1 MEAIRVISDN
11 EASLCS
17 GRVAALVPLLRARC
31 QGRPATDSDW
41 SNLSPMQTTA
51 TPAAVT
57 GGSRESVSDRPPVV
71 SEDWLAVF
79 IGASLIALVLAGAH
93 STDPLRIA
101 LEVLVPLTAGAV
113 LLGARLLR
121 FIPGVLL
128 VSGLAWLAQA
138 VAALPVFAAF
148 GLEYVVFGLII
159 GLVVN
164 QMVPVPGWLREAV
177 RTEYYIK
184 TGLVVLGAGILVDD
198 IARAGLLGIAQAL
211 VVVVSVWTFA
221 FWLARRLRVDDEF
234 ATMLA
239 SAVSICGV
247 SAAIATCGAIQGDRK
262 KLSYVTSLVLVVA
275 VPMMV
280 LMPWVARL
288 VGMPDVVAGA
298 WLGGTLDT
306 SAAVVAGGELISDA
320 ARDAAVVVKLSQNAL
335 IGVAAFLLT
344 VWWTLNRKS
353 GSASG
358 AEAVSRPNL
367 AVIWERFPK
376 FVFGFLVASIVFSWL
391 VADTT
396 VADTRGPL
404 TAVRTALFAMAFV
417 SIGLE
422 TSLGSLVTTDQGRPA
437 IAFLGAQA
445 FNIVLTLL
453 AAYVF
458 FGGFPFAP

>member
-1 MEAIRVISDN
+1 METS
-11 EASLCS
+11 
-17 GRVAALVPLLRARC
+17 
-31 QGRPATDSDW
+31 ATH
-41 SNLSPMQTTA
+41 TA
-51 TPAAVT
+51 GITDA
-57 GGSRESVSDRPPVV
+57 SREAAAERPPLIG
-71 SEDWLAVF
+71 EDWLSVF
-79 IGASLIALVLAGAH
+79 VGASLIALALAGVR
-93 STDPLRIA
+93 STDPVQVA
-101 LEVLVPLTAGAV
+101 LLVLVPLTAGAAALGSRLTRFLPGA
-113 LLGARLLR
+113 LLMAA
-121 FIPGVLL
+121 
-128 VSGLAWLAQA
+128 LAWLAQA
-138 VAALPVFAAF
+138 IAALPMVSAWS
-148 GLEYVVFGLII
+148 LEYVVFALVL

-164 QMVPVPGWLREAV
+164 HTVAVPTWLREAV

-198 IARAGLLGIAQAL
+198 ILRAGFFGIAQAL
-211 VVVVSVWTFA
+211 VVVLSVWTFA

-247 SAAIATCGAIQGDRK
+247 SAAIAACGAIQGDRK

-275 VPMMV
+275 MPMMV
-280 LMPWVARL
+280 IMPWVARAA
-288 VGMPDVVAGA
+288 GMPDVVAGA

-353 GSASG
+353 SATAD
-358 AEAVSRPNL
+358 AETPRTSL

-391 VADTT
+391 LSDAT

-404 TAVRTALFAMAFV
+404 TAVRTTLFAMAFV

-422 TSLGSLVTTDQGRPA
+422 TSLGSLVKTDGGRPA
-437 IAFLGAQA
+437 MAFLGGQA
-445 FNIVLTLL
+445 FNVIVTFI

>member
-1 MEAIRVISDN
+1 
-11 EASLCS
+11 
-17 GRVAALVPLLRARC
+17 
-31 QGRPATDSDW
+31 
-41 SNLSPMQTTA
+41 MQTTA
-51 TPAAVT
+51 AQTAGITDAPREAV
-57 GGSRESVSDRPPVV
+57 SERPPLI
-71 SEDWLAVF
+71 SEDWLSV
-79 IGASLIALVLAGAH
+79 IVGASLIAMALVGAR
-93 STDPLRIA
+93 STDPVRVA
-101 LEVLVPLTAGAV
+101 LLVLVPLTAGAAV
-113 LLGARLLR
+113 LGSRLTR
-121 FIPGVLL
+121 FLPGVLL
-128 VSGLAWLAQA
+128 MAALAWLAQA
-138 VAALPVFAAF
+138 IAVLPMVSAWS
-148 GLEYVVFGLII
+148 LEYVVFALLI

-164 QMVPVPGWLREAV
+164 HTVPVPTWLREAV

-198 IARAGLLGIAQAL
+198 ILRAGFLGIAQAL
-211 VVVVSVWTFA
+211 VVVLSVWTFA

-247 SAAIATCGAIQGDRK
+247 SAAIAACGAIQGDRK

-275 VPMMV
+275 MPMMV
-280 LMPWVARL
+280 LMPWIAKVA
-288 VGMPDVVAGA
+288 GMPDVVAGA

-344 VWWTLNRKS
+344 VWWTLNRK
-353 GSASG
+353 GV
-358 AEAVSRPNL
+358 EAADANTPRTSL
-367 AVIWERFPK
+367 SVIWERFPK

-391 VADTT
+391 IADAT

-404 TAVRTALFAMAFV
+404 TAVRTTLFAMAFV

-422 TSLGSLVTTDQGRPA
+422 TSLGSLVKTDGGRPA
-437 IAFLGAQA
+437 IAFLGGQA
-445 FNIVLTLL
+445 FNVIVTFV

>member
-1 MEAIRVISDN
+1 M
-11 EASLCS
+11 
-17 GRVAALVPLLRARC
+17 AAL
-31 QGRPATDSDW
+31 G
-41 SNLSPMQTTA
+41 
-51 TPAAVT
+51 
-57 GGSRESVSDRPPVV
+57 
-71 SEDWLAVF
+71 
-79 IGASLIALVLAGAH
+79 
-93 STDPLRIA
+93 
-101 LEVLVPLTAGAV
+101 
-113 LLGARLLR
+113 
-121 FIPGVLL
+121 
-128 VSGLAWLAQA
+128 WLAQA
-138 VAALPVFAAF
+138 IAALPMMSAWS
-148 GLEYVVFGLII
+148 LEYVVFALLI

-164 QMVPVPGWLREAV
+164 HTVPVPTWLREAV

-198 IARAGLLGIAQAL
+198 ILRAGFLGIAQAL
-211 VVVVSVWTFA
+211 VVVLSVWTFA

-247 SAAIATCGAIQGDRK
+247 SAAIAACGAIQGDRK

-275 VPMMV
+275 MPMMV
-280 LMPWVARL
+280 LMPWIAKVA
-288 VGMPDVVAGA
+288 GMPDVVAGA

-344 VWWTLNRKS
+344 VWWTLNRK
-353 GSASG
+353 GG
-358 AEAVSRPNL
+358 EAADANTPRTSL
-367 AVIWERFPK
+367 SVIWERFPK

-391 VADTT
+391 IADAT

-404 TAVRTALFAMAFV
+404 TAVRTTLFAMAFV

-422 TSLGSLVTTDQGRPA
+422 TSLGSLVKTDGGRPA
-437 IAFLGAQA
+437 IAFLGGQA
-445 FNIVLTLL
+445 FNVIVTFV

>member
-1 MEAIRVISDN
+1 M
-11 EASLCS
+11 
-17 GRVAALVPLLRARC
+17 
-31 QGRPATDSDW
+31 
-41 SNLSPMQTTA
+41 
-51 TPAAVT
+51 
-57 GGSRESVSDRPPVV
+57 
-71 SEDWLAVF
+71 
-79 IGASLIALVLAGAH
+79 
-93 STDPLRIA
+93 
-101 LEVLVPLTAGAV
+101 
-113 LLGARLLR
+113 
-121 FIPGVLL
+121 
-128 VSGLAWLAQA
+128 
-138 VAALPVFAAF
+138 
-148 GLEYVVFGLII
+148 
-159 GLVVN
+159 
-164 QMVPVPGWLREAV
+164 
-177 RTEYYIK
+177 
-184 TGLVVLGAGILVDD
+184 LGAGILVDD

-211 VVVVSVWTFA
+211 VVVLSVWAFA

-275 VPMMV
+275 MPMMV
-280 LMPWVARL
+280 LMPWVAKAI
-288 VGMPDVVAGA
+288 GMPDVVAGA

-344 VWWTLNRKS
+344 VWWTLKRKAES
-353 GSASG
+353 GEEGTHRTS
-358 AEAVSRPNL
+358 L

-376 FVFGFLVASIVFSWL
+376 FVFGFLVASIVFSWF
-391 VADTT
+391 VGDAT

-404 TAVRTALFAMAFV
+404 TAIRTTLFAMAFV

-422 TSLGSLVTTDQGRPA
+422 TSLRTLVTTDEGRPA
-437 IAFLGAQA
+437 IAFLGGQA
-445 FNIVLTLL
+445 FNIVVTFV

>member
-1 MEAIRVISDN
+1 VI
-11 EASLCS
+11 
-17 GRVAALVPLLRARC
+17 G
-31 QGRPATDSDW
+31 
-41 SNLSPMQTTA
+41 
-51 TPAAVT
+51 
-57 GGSRESVSDRPPVV
+57 
-71 SEDWLAVF
+71 LAVNHT
-79 IGASLIALVLAGAH
+79 V
-93 STDPLRIA
+93 T
-101 LEVLVPLTAGAV
+101 VPT
-113 LLGARLLR
+113 
-121 FIPGVLL
+121 
-128 VSGLAWLAQA
+128 
-138 VAALPVFAAF
+138 
-148 GLEYVVFGLII
+148 
-159 GLVVN
+159 
-164 QMVPVPGWLREAV
+164 WLREAV

-211 VVVVSVWTFA
+211 VVVLSVWTFA

-275 VPMMV
+275 MPMMV
-280 LMPWVARL
+280 LMPWVAK
-288 VGMPDVVAGA
+288 VMGMPDVVAGA

-344 VWWTLNRKS
+344 VWWTLHRKS
-353 GSASG
+353 DTTTGSDVTAPTSLG
-358 AEAVSRPNL
+358 
-367 AVIWERFPK
+367 VIWERFPK
-376 FVFGFLVASIVFSWL
+376 FVFGFLVASVVFSWL
-391 VADTT
+391 VSDTT

-404 TAVRTALFAMAFV
+404 TAIRTTLFAMAFV

-422 TSLGSLVTTDQGRPA
+422 TSLGTLVTTDQGRPA
-437 IAFLGAQA
+437 FAFLGGQA
-445 FNIVLTLL
+445 FNVIVTFV

>member
-1 MEAIRVISDN
+1 
-11 EASLCS
+11 
-17 GRVAALVPLLRARC
+17 
-31 QGRPATDSDW
+31 
-41 SNLSPMQTTA
+41 MQTS
-51 TPAAVT
+51 AAHPST
-57 GGSRESVSDRPPVV
+57 IADASRESVSTRPPLI
-71 SEDWLAVF
+71 SEDWLSVLV
-79 IGASLIALVLAGAH
+79 GGSLIALALTGIR
-93 STDPLRIA
+93 STDPMQVAI
-101 LEVLVPLTAGAV
+101 EVLVPLTVGAM
-113 LLGARLLR
+113 LLGARLIR
-121 FIPGVLL
+121 FIPGVILI
-128 VSGLAWLAQA
+128 SGLAWLAQA
-138 VAALPVFAAF
+138 VSALPAVSAWS
-148 GLEYVVFGLII
+148 LEYVVFALAIGLI
-159 GLVVN
+159 VN
-164 QMVPVPGWLREAV
+164 HTVPVPTWLREAV

-211 VVVVSVWTFA
+211 VVVLSVWTFA

-275 VPMMV
+275 MPMMV
-280 LMPWVARL
+280 IMPWLAKEM
-288 VGMPDVVAGA
+288 GMPDVVAGA

-353 GSASG
+353 GSDAAPATTPRTG
-358 AEAVSRPNL
+358 L
-367 AVIWERFPK
+367 GVIWERFPK
-376 FVFGFLVASIVFSWL
+376 FVFGFLVASVVFSWL
-391 VADTT
+391 IGDAT

-404 TAVRTALFAMAFV
+404 TAIRTTLFAMAFV

-445 FNIVLTLL
+445 FNIVVTLV